1 MIDLLR
7 MCKRLKTPKLESL
20 ADKMVTFGDSSDKKK
35 PLFWTW
41 MRPCSMPNSFH
52 KVRNWEMMMIVI
64 LYAICRLRVEDQ
76 IQ

>member
-35 PLFWTW
+35 TL
-41 MRPCSMPNSFH
+41 
-52 KVRNWEMMMIVI
+52 I
-64 LYAICRLRVEDQ
+64 LDMDETMLHAKFIP
-76 IQ
+76 